1 HLFKQCWSLY
11 VQYNK
16 RDLMFRYAEETGAMP
31 PEGIHEEYSIE
42 PKGGLDFINRQFSLQ
57 KSVARMQMFLNNH
70 YINQGELVKSVI
82 EQDDPS
88 LVRRLFQDPQ
98 AGMGDQAED
107 QASEIATMLATG
119 FPVQI
124 KPSDDH
130 KIHIQV
136 LFQFNQAAQ
145 VRQQPVDQ
153 ASMQVLMAHLQQH
166 LSALEQVDP
175 NTSRAIQKQL
185 RDAAKQEMRQA
196 QGGAPMPATEG
207 PTSPALATA
216 A

>member
-1 HLFKQCWSLY
+1 MGLSHLFKQCWSLY

-57 KSVARMQMFLNNH
+57 KAVARMQMF
-70 YINQGELVKSVI
+70 QGNPFVN
-82 EQDDPS
+82 
-88 LVRRLFQDPQ
+88 
-98 AGMGDQAED
+98 
-107 QASEIATMLATG
+107 LATG

-153 ASMQVLMAHLQQH
+153 ASMQVLMQHLQQH
-166 LSALEQVDP
+166 LAALEQVDP

-185 RDAAKQEMRQA
+185 RDAAKQEMRAAEQIAPQGA
-196 QGGAPMPATEG
+196 QPAAPMPA
-207 PTSPALATA
+207 
-216 A
+216 